1 MKKSIAV
8 ALTIGAKCA
17 LGLGLSTPTL
27 RFTDKGTFQISI
39 FSDLHYGEAED
50 LDWGPQQD
58 INSTRVMN
66 SILDNESP
74 QLVVLNGDLITG
86 ENTFKANSSHYLDQI
101 VAPLVG
107 RNLYWACTY
116 GNHDSQFNLSRRDIF
131 TREKRYPNSLTQ
143 SMVPPFSY
151 ESGVSNYYLPVYSA
165 DKKDKTPKVILWF
178 FDSRGGYEFQSV
190 DKNGNGIPIDD
201 FVDQS
206 VVDWFT
212 KTRDHLNKVHR
223 KTIPSLAFFHIPVT
237 AMLAF
242 QETPGPKSHTEPGI
256 NDDVPLAGQGPSD
269 GSFNYTGKDKPF
281 MKALVETEGLI
292 ATISGHDHGNDWCF
306 KWNTTLAEMDIKGDG
321 VVLCFDR
328 HSGYGGYGSWTRG
341 SRQILLDEKTLG
353 NQTITWVRLEEG
365 SVSGAVTLNATYG
378 QDYYPAVGDTST

>member
-1 MKKSIAV
+1 MKSIAL
-8 ALTIGAKCA
+8 ALIIGAKGA
-17 LGLGLSTPTL
+17 LGLGLSTPIL
-27 RFTDKGTFQISI
+27 RFTDKGTFQISV

-58 INSTRVMN
+58 VNSTRVMN
-66 SILDNESP
+66 SILDQESP

-86 ENTFKANSSHYLDQI
+86 ENTYEANSSHYLDQI
-101 VAPLVG
+101 VTPLVD

-116 GNHDSQFNLSRRDIF
+116 GNHDSQFNLSRQEIF

-143 SMVPPFSY
+143 SMVPSIGY
-151 ESGVSNYYLPVYSA
+151 ESGLSNYYLPIYSA
-165 DKKDKTPKVILWF
+165 DKSDKTPKVILWF
-178 FDSRGGYEFQSV
+178 FDSRGGYEFQNT
-190 DKNGNGIPIDD
+190 DKNGDGVPIND

-212 KTRDHLNKVHR
+212 ETRDRLNKVYH

-242 QETPGPKSHTEPGI
+242 QESPGPNSHTEPGI
-256 NDDVPLAGQGPSD
+256 NDDVPLAEQGPSD
-269 GSFNYTGKDKPF
+269 GSFNYTGQDKPF

-292 ATISGHDHGNDWCF
+292 ATFSGHDHGNDWCF
-306 KWNTTLAEMDIKGDG
+306 KWNTTLSEMDIKGDG

-353 NQTITWVRLEEG
+353 KQTDTWVRLEEG
-365 SVSGAVTLNATYG
+365 SISGAVTLNATYG
-378 QDYYPAVGDTST
+378 QDRYPAVKDTST